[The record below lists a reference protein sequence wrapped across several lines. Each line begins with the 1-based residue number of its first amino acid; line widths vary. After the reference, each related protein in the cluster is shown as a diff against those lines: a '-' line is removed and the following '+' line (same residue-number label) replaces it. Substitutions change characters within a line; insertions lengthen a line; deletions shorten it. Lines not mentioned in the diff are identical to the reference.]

1 MERYLLDCVESLQSA
16 GSDEVARKKAI
27 QRPDGWELLHKNW
40 KALAILVAEKI
51 APEVVD
57 KKDLENNPKKE
68 EI

>member
-1 MERYLLDCVESLQSA
+1 MQSA

-51 APEVVD
+51 APEAVD
-57 KKDLENNPKKE
+57 KNDLE
-68 EI
+68 